1 MSEQSTRWTLCWKL
15 FHAFIIGLLSY
26 QVAYSV
32 FVVFVV
38 LAPDGQ
44 LGQLGALADGLTLE
58 QMMPRRLYA
67 IEGWMAG
74 CTLVLYLTFTEILP
88 RKHGSRIG

>member
-1 MSEQSTRWTLCWKL
+1 
-15 FHAFIIGLLSY
+15 
-26 QVAYSV
+26 
-32 FVVFVV
+32 
-38 LAPDGQ
+38 
-44 LGQLGALADGLTLE
+44 LTLE